1 MYLQQITI
9 ENLRSIQSATVQF
22 PPTTEGNVTLLLGG
36 NGAGKTSVL
45 RAVALACLGPTLA
58 ESGFLP
64 YRLVRERA
72 EPVENRPPTAL
83 LQAVVRLSDQDAG
96 TELPEHEA
104 LCLKTAVER
113 WGSGTERRE
122 RLGPFQASA
131 PGEPPPGW
139 GPVYSDALFQSN
151 LSQFLVF
158 GYGATRRIEASST
171 VDMGARSKSRGPR
184 YQRVAGL
191 FEEGATL
198 VPLSFWLPSYQQRNP
213 GRARQIA
220 TLINKLLPAECRF
233 LPKPQETE
241 TGFDFLFEM
250 QGDQVPFGAL
260 SDGYRA
266 FIGWIADLLY
276 HISLGAASG
285 RRLDETQGI
294 ALVDEIDLH
303 LHPEWQRVVLP
314 TLAQALPRM
323 QFIVTSHSPLVAAS
337 LKREQVRVLQ
347 AGSDGTSVEQLTE
360 SIQGRT
366 VDQLL
371 RSPYFGLDSTR
382 DLSTGQHL
390 RELSLKARE
399 GDVQASL
406 DYLKVLAGSE
416 DGSGDPTPA
425 PAATTEPTLA
435 PTPGPTALDAAPAKK
450 KRAPG
455 TKSARKR

>member
-9 ENLRSIQSATVQF
+9 ENLRSIQSTTVHF
-22 PPTTEGNVTLLLGG
+22 PESTEGNVTLLLGG

-45 RAVALACLGPTLA
+45 RAVALACLGPSLA

-72 EPVENRPPTAL
+72 EAAANQPPTAR
-83 LQAVVRLSDQDAG
+83 LQAVVRITDQDAG
-96 TELPEHEA
+96 AELPEGKVLQLE
-104 LCLKTAVER
+104 TTIER

-122 RLGPFQASA
+122 RLGPFHAL
-131 PGEPPPGW
+131 EPDNAQPGW
-139 GPVYSDALFQSN
+139 TLLFSDALFQGS

-191 FEEGATL
+191 FEDGATL
-198 VPLSFWLPSYQQRNP
+198 VPLSFWLPAYQQRNP
-213 GRARQIA
+213 GRAKQIA
-220 TLINKLLPAECRF
+220 TLINKLLPEECRF
-233 LPKPQETE
+233 VPKAQETE
-241 TGFDFLFEM
+241 SGYEFMFEL

-266 FIGWIADLLY
+266 YIGWIADLLY
-276 HISLGAASG
+276 HVSQGTASG
-285 RRLDETQGI
+285 KRLDETQGI

-314 TLAQALPRM
+314 TLAKALPRM

-337 LKREQVRVLQ
+337 LMRQQVRVLQ
-347 AGSDGTSVEQLTE
+347 AGSDGTSVDQLDE
-360 SIQGRT
+360 SIRGRT

-382 DLSTGQHL
+382 DVGTDQRL

-399 GDVQASL
+399 GDIQASL
-406 DYLKVLAGSE
+406 EYLTVLAGPE
-416 DGSGDPTPA
+416 EA
-425 PAATTEPTLA
+425 PPVAS
-435 PTPGPTALDAAPAKK
+435 PTAPVPDAGSPKAKK
-450 KRAPG
+450 PTSRTRQAKKG
-455 TKSARKR
+455 